1 MSIEESDGR
10 NMMRWLRKNALNIV
24 LALVMLAGASL
35 LAYPAVSNAW
45 NSYHQTKALAGY
57 ANIVHEM
64 PEKDYSDYLEAARA
78 YNAKLANGQFKL
90 QSEESLYQEYLDLL
104 NPAGN
109 GMMGRIK
116 IRKIDV
122 DLPLYHG
129 TEDNVLQVAVGHLYG
144 SSLPVGGESTHAC
157 LSGHTGLPRAMLFTD
172 LTELTMGDTFTIQ
185 VFNELLTYEVDK
197 IDIVEP
203 SDVSGLQI
211 ETGSDYVTLI
221 TCTPYGVNS
230 HRLLVRGH
238 RIENLPED
246 EAELVDGLS
255 NGVKPAFRLDL
266 NMLGLVLLGL
276 IVLGLLV
283 FLLVSRRKRKRRA
296 TSDAAASGSD
306 FVEVSVGANPGE
318 AHTPGACGVSVGAG
332 ARSGADI
339 RGENPETA
347 HMPETC
353 DARESPEADSRS
365 EIAAGPVTGDAPVAP
380 PRSSAQARL
389 DAELDRYAARMRARR
404 EALGDMPMGDAGA
417 GPGANP
423 EGNPSD
429 GPGQSEL

>member
-1 MSIEESDGR
+1 
-10 NMMRWLRKNALNIV
+10 MRWLRKNALNIV

-64 PEKDYSDYLEAARA
+64 PEKDYSEYLEAARA
-78 YNAKLANGQFKL
+78 YNAKLANGNFKL

-172 LTELTMGDTFTIQ
+172 LTELTMGDVFTIQ

-238 RIENLPED
+238 RIPNLPED
-246 EAELVDGLS
+246 EQELVDGLS
-255 NGVKPAFRLDL
+255 NGVKPVFRLDL

-276 IVLGLLV
+276 VILGSLV
-283 FLLVSRRKRKRRA
+283 FLLVSRRKRKR
-296 TSDAAASGSD
+296 AASAANSIAAD
-306 FVEVSVGANPGE
+306 TGAT
-318 AHTPGACGVSVGAG
+318 HTPEEGPVT
-332 ARSGADI
+332 D
-339 RGENPETA
+339 
-347 HMPETC
+347 
-353 DARESPEADSRS
+353 SPAAS
-365 EIAAGPVTGDAPVAP
+365 IAAGPAVETEIAVAAPE
-380 PRSSAQARL
+380 SSAQARL
-389 DAELDRYAARMRARR
+389 DAELEQYAARMRARQ
-404 EALGDMPMGDAGA
+404 EALG
-417 GPGANP
+417 GPGPSPGSSSGDSPGESPDKNEPGP
-423 EGNPSD
+423 E
-429 GPGQSEL
+429 L

>member
-1 MSIEESDGR
+1 
-10 NMMRWLRKNALNIV
+10 MRWLRKNALNIV

-64 PEKDYSDYLEAARA
+64 PEKDYSEYLEAARA
-78 YNAKLANGQFKL
+78 YNAKLANGNFKL

-203 SDVSGLQI
+203 SDVSSLQI

-276 IVLGLLV
+276 VILGMLV

-296 TSDAAASGSD
+296 VSSGSD
-306 FVEVSVGANPGE
+306 FVEVSGDV
-318 AHTPGACGVSVGAG
+318 
-332 ARSGADI
+332 
-339 RGENPETA
+339 NPETA
-347 HMPETC
+347 HMPETR
-353 DARESPEADSRS
+353 DAQESPAADSRS
-365 EIAAGPVTGDAPVAP
+365 ETAAGPVTGDAPAAP

-389 DAELDRYAARMRARR
+389 DAELDQYAARMRARR
-404 EALGDMPMGDAGA
+404 EALGDTPMGDVGA
-417 GPGANP
+417 GPGDS
-423 EGNPSD
+423 PSD

>member
-1 MSIEESDGR
+1 
-10 NMMRWLRKNALNIV
+10 MRWLRKNALNIV

-64 PEKDYSDYLEAARA
+64 PEKDYSEYLEAARA
-78 YNAKLANGQFKL
+78 YNAKLANGNFKL

-172 LTELTMGDTFTIQ
+172 LTELTMGDVFTIQ

-238 RIENLPED
+238 RIPNLPED
-246 EAELVDGLS
+246 EQELVDGLS
-255 NGVKPAFRLDL
+255 NGVKPVFRLDL

-276 IVLGLLV
+276 VILGSLV
-283 FLLVSRRKRKRRA
+283 FLLVSRRKRKR
-296 TSDAAASGSD
+296 AASAANSIAAD
-306 FVEVSVGANPGE
+306 TGAT
-318 AHTPGACGVSVGAG
+318 HTPEEGPVT
-332 ARSGADI
+332 D
-339 RGENPETA
+339 
-347 HMPETC
+347 
-353 DARESPEADSRS
+353 SPAAS
-365 EIAAGPVTGDAPVAP
+365 IAAGPAVETEIAVAAPE
-380 PRSSAQARL
+380 SSAQARL
-389 DAELDRYAARMRARR
+389 DAELEQYAARMRARQ
-404 EALGDMPMGDAGA
+404 EALG
-417 GPGANP
+417 GPGPSPGSSFGDSPGESPDKNEPGP
-423 EGNPSD
+423 E
-429 GPGQSEL
+429 L